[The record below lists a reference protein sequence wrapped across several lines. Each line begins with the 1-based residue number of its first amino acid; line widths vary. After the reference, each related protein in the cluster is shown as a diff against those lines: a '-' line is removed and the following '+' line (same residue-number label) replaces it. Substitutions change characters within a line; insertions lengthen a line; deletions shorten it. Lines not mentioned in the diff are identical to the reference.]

1 MMAYIIIEAKQTQ
14 IKKTSRHDV

>member
-1 MMAYIIIEAKQTQ
+1 MAYIIIEAKQTQ